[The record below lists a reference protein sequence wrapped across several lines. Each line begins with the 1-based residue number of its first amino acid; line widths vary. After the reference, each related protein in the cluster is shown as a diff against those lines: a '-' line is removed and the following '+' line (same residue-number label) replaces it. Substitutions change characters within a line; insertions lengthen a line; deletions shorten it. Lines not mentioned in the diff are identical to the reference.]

1 MGDQKMKVTFI
12 DKLGSDLTV
21 VNAARVSFS
30 KHKTEFDDSDA
41 RLIRY
46 LAKHDHFTPFT
57 HPQISLRIQAPIFV
71 ARQWWRHIVGVARNE
86 VSRRYVDDEPQMYSP
101 DAWRSRPDGSIK
113 QGSGDDLSK
122 KTQSYIDQQ
131 YAAHV
136 SDVLRLYCT
145 MLEEGVA
152 PEQARMVLPQSMET
166 EWIET
171 GSLAYYARVYRQ
183 RVDDHAQVE
192 IRRLAQD
199 VGVIVSELY
208 PVSWEALTA

>member
-1 MGDQKMKVTFI
+1 MKVTFI

-46 LAKHDHFTPFT
+46 LAKHDHFTPFC

-86 VSRRYVDDEPQMYSP
+86 VSRRYVDDWP
-101 DAWRSRPDGSIK
+101 DLYHPSLWRSRPDGSIK
-113 QGSGDDLSK
+113 QGSGDDLPHDV
-122 KTQSYIDQQ
+122 QVEMNQV
-131 YAAHV
+131 YAAHMY
-136 SDVLRLYCT
+136 SALDSYQR
-145 MLEEGVA
+145 MIKAGVA
-152 PEQARMVLPQSMET
+152 PEQARIVLPQSMET

-183 RVDDHAQVE
+183 RVDDHAQAE

>member
-1 MGDQKMKVTFI
+1 MKVTFI

-46 LAKHDHFTPFT
+46 LVKHDHWTPFA

-86 VSRRYVDDEPQMYSP
+86 VSRRYVDDWPFLYRPSL
-101 DAWRSRPDGSIK
+101 WRSRPDGSIK
-113 QGSGDDLSK
+113 QGSGDDLP
-122 KTQSYIDQQ
+122 QDVQEEMNQVYAEHMHGALESYQRMIK
-131 YAAHV
+131 A
-136 SDVLRLYCT
+136 
-145 MLEEGVA
+145 GVA
-152 PEQARMVLPQSMET
+152 PEQARIVLPQSMET

-208 PVSWEALTA
+208 PVSWEALTKK

>member
-1 MGDQKMKVTFI
+1 MKVTFI

-86 VSRRYVDDEPQMYSP
+86 VSRRYVDDLPELYYP

-113 QGSGDDLSK
+113 QGSGDPLGEDV
-122 KTQSYIDQQ
+122 QVDVDWE
-131 YAAHV
+131 YAKHMFDAM
-136 SDVLRLYCT
+136 RLYRK
-145 MLEEGVA
+145 MLDQGVA

>member
-1 MGDQKMKVTFI
+1 MKATLI
-12 DKLGSDLTV
+12 EHMGSDLTV

-30 KHKTEFDDSDA
+30 KNKTEFDESDA
-41 RLIRY
+41 KLIRY
-46 LAKHDHFTPFT
+46 LAKHDHWTPFA

-86 VSRRYVDDEPQMYSP
+86 TSRRYVDDDPQMYYP
-101 DAWRSRPDGSIK
+101 DALRSRPDGSIK
-113 QGSGDDLSK
+113 QGSGGAL
-122 KTQSYIDQQ
+122 
-131 YAAHV
+131 AE
-136 SDVLRLYCT
+136 DVQAKIKIEYDYHMEQARILYWT
-145 MLEEGVA
+145 MLDEGVA

-192 IRRLAQD
+192 IRRLAED
-199 VGVIVSELY
+199 VGAIVSELY
-208 PVSWEALTA
+208 PVSWEALIKN

>member
-1 MGDQKMKVTFI
+1 MKVTFI

-30 KHKTEFDDSDA
+30 KHKTELDDSDA

-46 LAKHDHFTPFT
+46 LGKNDHWTPFA

-86 VSRRYVDDEPQMYSP
+86 VSRRYVDDWPFLYQPSL
-101 DAWRSRPDGSIK
+101 WRSRPDGSIK
-113 QGSGDDLSK
+113 QGSGDDLPK
-122 KTQSYIDQQ
+122 DVQEEMNQVYAEHMHGALESYQRMIK
-131 YAAHV
+131 A
-136 SDVLRLYCT
+136 
-145 MLEEGVA
+145 GVA
-152 PEQARMVLPQSMET
+152 PEQARIVLPQSMET

>member
-46 LAKHDHFTPFT
+46 LAKHDHFTPFC

-113 QGSGDDLSK
+113 QGSGDALED
-122 KTQSYIDQQ
+122 
-131 YAAHV
+131 
-136 SDVLRLYCT
+136 DVQAKINAEYDYYMEQARILYWT
-145 MLEEGVA
+145 MLDEGVA
-152 PEQARMVLPQSMET
+152 PEQARIVLPQSMET

>member
-1 MGDQKMKVTFI
+1 MKVTFI

-86 VSRRYVDDEPQMYSP
+86 VSRRYVDDEPRMYRP
-101 DAWRSRPDGSIK
+101 ALWRSRPDGSIK
-113 QGSGDDLSK
+113 QGSGDDLPHDVQVEMNQVYSAHMHGALE
-122 KTQSYIDQQ
+122 SYQRMIK
-131 YAAHV
+131 A
-136 SDVLRLYCT
+136 
-145 MLEEGVA
+145 GVA
-152 PEQARMVLPQSMET
+152 PEQARIVLPQSMET

-183 RVDDHAQVE
+183 RVDDHAQAE

-208 PVSWEALTA
+208 PVSWEALTK